1 MNVSRWRLSAAVMA
15 CLALAACES
24 ENKSANGG
32 GSGGSTPPPSDSA
45 NYDWVIKAREAEATD
60 PKSAA
65 DALAKGG
72 KDALPFLIWQLT
84 GDDTP
89 VAMKAADALVS
100 MGADAVP
107 ALDKVVRS
115 KAAHG
120 RNWAIWALGQIGAAS
135 KPASAGIR
143 DAGKEPAFRQV
154 SAEALSKIER

>member
-1 MNVSRWRLSAAVMA
+1 MRSSRIRWGMSALT
-15 CLALAACES
+15 CLALAACEG
-24 ENKSANGG
+24 ENKSQNGG
-32 GSGGSTPPPSDSA
+32 GGTSTPPPSDSA
-45 NYDWVIKAREAEATD
+45 SYDWVIKAREAEATD

-65 DALAKGG
+65 NALAKGG
-72 KDALPFLIWQLT
+72 KDALPFLVWQLT

-107 ALDKVVRS
+107 ALDRIVRS

-135 KPASAGIR
+135 KPAASGIR

-154 SAEALSKIER
+154 AAEALSRIEK